1 MRPRSWRVIQLGTGG
16 ERVDFRRTC
25 EVQNHA
31 SLNVLTL
38 TENTL
43 LSWNQQHRSHVSRR
57 SSVSEVLPVV
67 WGCRCLGR
75 NLYSATRWWLF
86 FCVEIDATCIWMH
99 ATTAMKRAAALAR
112 LHEDPTVETKLRHFG
127 SASSSGVTGTHRRR
141 AGKRCGPMFCILKC
155 APGKRKMA
163 FKLQHRHLIKP
174 ALPQIWSS
182 DNRLLLLTWI
192 CGRETGNCT
201 SFSQLSRAAN
211 IRLSY
216 RIWCFAVD

>member
-1 MRPRSWRVIQLGTGG
+1 MCWRWPRTRCFHETNSTVHMWAGDRPCQKYSVLFGG
-16 ERVDFRRTC
+16 C
-25 EVQNHA
+25 
-31 SLNVLTL
+31 L
-38 TENTL
+38 
-43 LSWNQQHRSHVSRR
+43 
-57 SSVSEVLPVV
+57 
-67 WGCRCLGR
+67 CLGR

-174 ALPQIWSS
+174 ALPQMWSS

-192 CGRETGNCT
+192 CGRETRNCT
-201 SFSQLSRAAN
+201 WFSQLSRTAN

>member
-1 MRPRSWRVIQLGTGG
+1 MCWRWPRTRCFHETNSTVHMWAGDRPCQKYSLLFGG
-16 ERVDFRRTC
+16 VG
-25 EVQNHA
+25 
-31 SLNVLTL
+31 VLVGIFI
-38 TENTL
+38 L
-43 LSWNQQHRSHVSRR
+43 LRDD
-57 SSVSEVLPVV
+57 
-67 WGCRCLGR
+67 GR
-75 NLYSATRWWLF
+75 F

-192 CGRETGNCT
+192 CGRETGNTAQPRCKYT
-201 SFSQLSRAAN
+201 FILQNMMLCC
-211 IRLSY
+211 RLNY
-216 RIWCFAVD
+216 PTVYK

>member
-1 MRPRSWRVIQLGTGG
+1 MFDADREHAAFMKPTAP
-16 ERVDFRRTC
+16 FTC
-25 EVQNHA
+25 EQEIVR
-31 SLNVLTL
+31 V
-38 TENTL
+38 
-43 LSWNQQHRSHVSRR
+43 RST
-57 SSVSEVLPVV
+57 P
-67 WGCRCLGR
+67 CCLGGVGVLVGIFILLR
-75 NLYSATRWWLF
+75 DDGRF

-174 ALPQIWSS
+174 ALPQI
-182 DNRLLLLTWI
+182 
-192 CGRETGNCT
+192 
-201 SFSQLSRAAN
+201 
-211 IRLSY
+211 
-216 RIWCFAVD
+216 